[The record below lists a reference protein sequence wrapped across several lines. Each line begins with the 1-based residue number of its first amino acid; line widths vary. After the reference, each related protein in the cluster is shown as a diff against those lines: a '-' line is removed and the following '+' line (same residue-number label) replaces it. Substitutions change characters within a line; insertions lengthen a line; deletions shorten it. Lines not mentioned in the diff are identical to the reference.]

1 MSILLVLIPLS
12 LVLLGLG
19 IAAFFWAVRNDQF
32 EDMDSPAW
40 KILLDDDTRPHPD
53 LPDLTRIKTG
63 QAGAEKP
70 GDRAE
75 DKAPEEA
82 KTRREDG
89 A

>member
-40 KILLDDDTRPHPD
+40 KILLDDDSRPHPEI
-53 LPDLTRIKTG
+53 PDRTVTT
-63 QAGAEKP
+63 P
-70 GDRAE
+70 GSPGE
-75 DKAPEEA
+75 DQLGENK
-82 KTRREDG
+82 
-89 A
+89 

>member
-40 KILLDDDTRPHPD
+40 KILLDDDSRPHPD
-53 LPDLTRIKTG
+53 LPDLTRLRAG
-63 QAGAEKP
+63 QEAR
-70 GDRAE
+70 DRVE
-75 DKAPEEA
+75 DHTPEETKA
-82 KTRREDG
+82 RIEDG
-89 A
+89 T